1 LLKGEILDI
10 MRSYNRNMLKN
21 KGFTLVEALI
31 AMSILIIGIISS
43 FILVTR
49 ALYNTSIIQDR
60 LTASFLAQ
68 EGLELVREIRDS
80 NYINRINNG
89 TGNWNDGLQRG
100 TYRISFENRLEKI
113 TNSSEATLYFHD
125 DTGLFDYNSTGGVLT
140 SFNRQ
145 IEIKQ
150 ISDHELRITV
160 TVSWQ
165 TKGIGYELQA
175 EDHLF
180 DWLPL

>member
-1 LLKGEILDI
+1 MKSKINFHL
-10 MRSYNRNMLKN
+10 SA
-21 KGFTLVEALI
+21 FTLVEALI

-89 TGNWNDGLQRG
+89 TGNWNDGLQSG
-100 TYRISFENRLEKI
+100 TYRISFENGNILIKTI
-113 TNSSEATLYFHD
+113 TNPSEATLYFHD
-125 DTGLFDYNSTGGVLT
+125 DTGLFDYNSVGGVLT

-145 IEIKQ
+145 IQ
-150 ISDHELRITV
+150 IDPILGSDHELRITV

-165 TKGIGYELQA
+165 TKGIGYKLQA

>member
-1 LLKGEILDI
+1 MKSKINFHL
-10 MRSYNRNMLKN
+10 SA
-21 KGFTLVEALI
+21 FTLVEALI

-80 NYINRINNG
+80 NYIKKINGGSNG
-89 TGNWNDGLQRG
+89 WADGLQSG
-100 TYRISFENRLEKI
+100 IYRISFENGLEKI
-113 TNSSEATLYFHD
+113 TDLSEATLYFHD
-125 DTGLFDYNSTGGVLT
+125 DTGLFDYIPEGGVLT

-145 IEIKQ
+145 IQ
-150 ISDHELRITV
+150 IDPIPGSDQELRITV
-160 TVSWQ
+160 IVSWQ
-165 TKGIGYELQA
+165 TKGINFNHGLQA

>member
-1 LLKGEILDI
+1 MKSKINFHL
-10 MRSYNRNMLKN
+10 SA
-21 KGFTLVEALI
+21 FTLVEALI

-68 EGLELVREIRDS
+68 EGLESVREIRDS
-80 NYINRINNG
+80 NYIKKINGGSNG
-89 TGNWNDGLQRG
+89 WADGLQSG
-100 TYRISFENRLEKI
+100 IYRISFENGLEKI
-113 TNSSEATLYFHD
+113 TDLSEATLYFHD
-125 DTGLFDYNSTGGVLT
+125 DTGLFDYNSSGTLT
-140 SFNRQ
+140 SFKRQ
-145 IEIKQ
+145 IQIDK
-150 ISDHELRITV
+150 ISDYELRITI

-165 TKGIGYELQA
+165 TKGINYSLQA

>member
-1 LLKGEILDI
+1 
-10 MRSYNRNMLKN
+10 
-21 KGFTLVEALI
+21 
-31 AMSILIIGIISS
+31 MSILIIGIISS

-89 TGNWNDGLQRG
+89 TGNWNDGLQPG
-100 TYRISFENRLEKI
+100 TYRISFENGLEKI
-113 TNSSEATLYFHD
+113 SDSSSSEATLYFHD
-125 DTGLFDYNSTGGVLT
+125 DTGLFNYDSSGALT

-145 IEIKQ
+145 IQIDP

-165 TKGIGYELQA
+165 TKGITDYKLQA

>member
-1 LLKGEILDI
+1 MKSKINFHL
-10 MRSYNRNMLKN
+10 SA
-21 KGFTLVEALI
+21 FTLVEALI

-89 TGNWNDGLQRG
+89 TGNWNDGLQPG
-100 TYRISFENRLEKI
+100 TYRISFENGNRLETI
-113 TNSSEATLYFHD
+113 ADPSEATLYFHD
-125 DTGLFDYNSTGGVLT
+125 DTGLFDYNSSGTLT

-145 IEIKQ
+145 IQIDQ
-150 ISDHELRITV
+150 ISDYELRVTV
-160 TVSWQ
+160 IVSWQ
-165 TKGIGYELQA
+165 TKGINYSLQG